1 MTEATAVAQV
11 PAHILARIAARGGAK
26 SAALDAV
33 VTGISYPRVSIR
45 ASRYRLV
52 DEGVETVVGTE
63 MDVVF
68 VAVNPKTSKIWYDK
82 PFSSDTDDKTPP
94 ACWSD
99 DGVKPDSGV
108 TAPVFDN
115 CAQCP
120 KNVLGSRMTP
130 SGKQTKECNDIRHV
144 ALVPSADPS
153 KVYGLTIP
161 VSGMKAFRKYFK
173 ELSQY
178 GLIPEEVV
186 TTLGFDDQASF
197 PKITFGQKG
206 YVPEKHLKAIEE
218 MGSTP
223 ETQQIIRVNQ
233 LALPNPNA
241 PRPVT
246 APSKPVVEAK
256 AAAPVEKEVVTDEPV
271 VAAVATPVVLPKP
284 AVARPAAVKPVAA
297 KPAEPKAAPA
307 GDAVAALESQLDDLF
322 GEGK

>member
-1 MTEATAVAQV
+1 MTESTAVAQV

-33 VTGISYPRVSIR
+33 VSGISYPRISIR

-68 VAVNPKTSKIWYDK
+68 VAVNPKSSKIWYDK
-82 PFSSDTDDKTPP
+82 PFSSDVDDKTPP
-94 ACWSD
+94 ACFSD
-99 DGVKPDSGV
+99 DGVRPDASV
-108 TAPVFDN
+108 TAPVCDN

-130 SGKQTKECNDIRHV
+130 AGKQSKECNDIRHV
-144 ALVPSADPS
+144 AVVPSADPS
-153 KVYGLTIP
+153 KVYGLTVP

-178 GLIPEEVV
+178 GLIPEECI

-197 PKITFGQKG
+197 PKITFVQKG

-218 MGSTP
+218 MGRTV
-223 ETQQIIRVNQ
+223 ETQQIIRVTSQ
-233 LALPNPNA
+233 PALPA
-241 PRPVT
+241 PRPT
-246 APSKPVVEAK
+246 AVPSKPVAEAQAVVREEK
-256 AAAPVEKEVVTDEPV
+256 EIPSDEPVVQAPPRPVATAAPKPPKAVKAAPAQPAAAPV
-271 VAAVATPVVLPKP
+271 AAGA
-284 AVARPAAVKPVAA
+284 
-297 KPAEPKAAPA
+297 
-307 GDAVAALESQLDDLF
+307 DAVSALESQLDELF
-322 GEGK
+322 S